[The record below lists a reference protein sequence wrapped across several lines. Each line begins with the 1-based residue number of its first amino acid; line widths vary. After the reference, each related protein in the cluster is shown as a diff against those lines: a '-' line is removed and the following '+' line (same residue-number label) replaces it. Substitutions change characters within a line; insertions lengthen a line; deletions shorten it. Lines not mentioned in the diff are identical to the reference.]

1 MNLARL
7 TVPGVQISLDYP
19 VWERVLPRLD
29 RGLAHP
35 EAIVGLTSPLG
46 EWREVFDA
54 MHAGRVIESV
64 LMP

>member
-7 TVPGVQISLDYP
+7 RFPGVQVSPDYP
-19 VWERVLPRLD
+19 GWKRVIPRLD
-29 RGLAHP
+29 RRLTQP

-64 LMP
+64 LTP